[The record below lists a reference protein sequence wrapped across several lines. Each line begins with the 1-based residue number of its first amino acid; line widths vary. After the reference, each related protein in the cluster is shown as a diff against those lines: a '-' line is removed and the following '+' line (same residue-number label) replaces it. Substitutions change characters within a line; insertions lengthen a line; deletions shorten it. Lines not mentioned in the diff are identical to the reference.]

1 MVLMQQN
8 SKKEN
13 KIKIKQHNKNKKI
26 TQVMVLKINITKQ
39 IKITQKDKL
48 LLIYNQNQK
57 IQEHL
62 VMKFKILVKMMIQFN
77 KLTHQMIKKN
87 YKNLKIYKESNLQ
100 IAVVQNKIYYKV
112 HNKLKVILLLILL
125 KNNNHKYQIADHHQ
139 VKSKLQ
145 QILIIKMNLAKN
157 LLKKNYI
164 KILAK
169 NNQIEKDLLN
179 LHQVKNKNVNK
190 SNL

>member
-13 KIKIKQHNKNKKI
+13 KIKIKRHNKNKKI

-77 KLTHQMIKKN
+77 KLTHQMIKKK
-87 YKNLKIYKESNLQ
+87 YKKLKIYKEGNHQ
-100 IAVVQNKIYYKV
+100 IVVVVVQNKIYYKV
-112 HNKLKVILLLILL
+112 HNKLKLILLLILL
-125 KNNNHKYQIADHHQ
+125 KNNNQKYQIADHHQ

-145 QILIIKMNLAKN
+145 
-157 LLKKNYI
+157 
-164 KILAK
+164 
-169 NNQIEKDLLN
+169 
-179 LHQVKNKNVNK
+179 
-190 SNL
+190 